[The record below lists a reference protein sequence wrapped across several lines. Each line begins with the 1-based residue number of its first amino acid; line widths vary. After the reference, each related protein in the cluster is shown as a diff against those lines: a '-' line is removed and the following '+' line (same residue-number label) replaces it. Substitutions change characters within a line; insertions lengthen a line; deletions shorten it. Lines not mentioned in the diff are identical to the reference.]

1 MPEEVEKPP
10 PTLLTAMP
18 PTSLMPQNAFSSIE
32 IEGLLKKNDQNVM
45 LTCERGA
52 SIPTNPLY
60 DGSGRVRP
68 DGFWVRPPSK
78 LPAPGNG
85 TLRVIVKDQLGQGRV
100 GTVYS
105 VNIVSPEEGPHIPP
119 LVIKVS
125 DRYRS
130 AKLAREAWFYEEM
143 EHLQGVSIGRC
154 YGFFQVELTE
164 ECEVPNWRKISEESA
179 EEADE
184 EERCSLRDSVWS
196 RESVRYNAVIGQE
209 EVIDSWKEY
218 EEQEE
223 DRNRREAAFFTPNPA
238 AHLTFVRKHHLI
250 SVLVLEQLGDHL
262 PVGVTL
268 EGIEY
273 VLQLFRYRINHLIRF
288 RQDVYDLHEDLG
300 MLGIEAVDV
309 HWRNILEASDT
320 SEKLVCPYHGYQ
332 HNWRLIDFD
341 LAEKTDR
348 PMKQAAKTAHSF
360 LETIFRNLVEGIIVG
375 WD

>member
-1 MPEEVEKPP
+1 MQ
-10 PTLLTAMP
+10 
-18 PTSLMPQNAFSSIE
+18 PQNAFSSIQ

-45 LTCERGA
+45 LTCKRGV
-52 SIPTNPLY
+52 SIPANLLY
-60 DGSGRVRP
+60 DTSPRVRP

-85 TLRVIVKDQLGQGRV
+85 TLRVIVKEQLGKGRV

-105 VNIVSPEEGPHIPP
+105 VDIISPEERPHIPP

-164 ECEVPNWRKISEESA
+164 EYEVPNWRKISEESA

-184 EERCSLRDSVWS
+184 EERFI
-196 RESVRYNAVIGQE
+196 N
-209 EVIDSWKEY
+209 SWDDL
-218 EEQEE
+218 E
-223 DRNRREAAFFTPNPA
+223 DERRRRLAAMTPNPA

-268 EGIEY
+268 EGIE
-273 VLQLFRYRINHLIRF
+273 
-288 RQDVYDLHEDLG
+288 QDVYDLHEDLG

-309 HWRNILEASDT
+309 HWRNILEASQT
-320 SEKLVCPYHGYQ
+320 TEKLVCPYHDYQ

-341 LAEKTDR
+341 LAQKTDR
-348 PMKQAAKTAHSF
+348 QMKLAAGCAHSF
-360 LETIFRNLVEGIIVG
+360 LRTLFSNLVEGHIVD

>member
-1 MPEEVEKPP
+1 MQ
-10 PTLLTAMP
+10 
-18 PTSLMPQNAFSSIE
+18 PQNAFSSIE
-32 IEGLLKKNDQNVM
+32 IEGLLKKNDQNVL
-45 LTCERGA
+45 LTCQRGV
-52 SIPTNPLY
+52 SIPANPLY
-60 DGSGRVRP
+60 DGSTRVRP

-85 TLRVIVKDQLGQGRV
+85 TLRVNVKDQLGQGRV

-105 VNIVSPEEGPHIPP
+105 VDILSPEERPHIPP

-154 YGFFQVELTE
+154 YSFFQIELTE

-184 EERCSLRDSVWS
+184 EERCSLRDS
-196 RESVRYNAVIGQE
+196 
-209 EVIDSWKEY
+209 
-218 EEQEE
+218 
-223 DRNRREAAFFTPNPA
+223 DRRRRRAAFFTPNPA

-268 EGIEY
+268 EGIE
-273 VLQLFRYRINHLIRF
+273 
-288 RQDVYDLHEDLG
+288 QDVYDLHEDLG

-341 LAEKTDR
+341 LAQKTDQQ
-348 PMKQAAKTAHSF
+348 MTLAAGSAHSS
-360 LETIFRNLVEGIIVG
+360 LRTIFRNLVEGNIVD

>member
-1 MPEEVEKPP
+1 
-10 PTLLTAMP
+10 
-18 PTSLMPQNAFSSIE
+18 
-32 IEGLLKKNDQNVM
+32 M
-45 LTCERGA
+45 LTCKRGV
-52 SIPTNPLY
+52 SIPTNLLY
-60 DGSGRVRP
+60 DTSPRVRP

-85 TLRVIVKDQLGQGRV
+85 TLHVIVKEQLGQGRV

-105 VNIVSPEEGPHIPP
+105 VDIISPEERPHIPP

-164 ECEVPNWRKISEESA
+164 ECEVPNWQDQST
-179 EEADE
+179 
-184 EERCSLRDSVWS
+184 
-196 RESVRYNAVIGQE
+196 
-209 EVIDSWKEY
+209 
-218 EEQEE
+218 
-223 DRNRREAAFFTPNPA
+223 RRAAFFTPDPA

-268 EGIEY
+268 EGIE
-273 VLQLFRYRINHLIRF
+273 
-288 RQDVYDLHEDLG
+288 QDVYDLHEDLG
-300 MLGIEAVDV
+300 MLGIRAVDV
-309 HWRNILEASDT
+309 HWRNILEASGT

-341 LAEKTDR
+341 LADKTDLQ
-348 PMKQAAKTAHSF
+348 MKRAAASAHSF
-360 LETIFRNLVEGIIVG
+360 LRTIFRNLVEGNIVD

>member
-1 MPEEVEKPP
+1 
-10 PTLLTAMP
+10 MP

-45 LTCERGA
+45 LTCKRGV
-52 SIPTNPLY
+52 SIPANPLY
-60 DGSGRVRP
+60 DRSGEARP

-85 TLRVIVKDQLGQGRV
+85 TLHVIVKEQLGQGRV

-105 VNIVSPEEGPHIPP
+105 VDIISPEERPHIPP

-184 EERCSLRDSVWS
+184 EERWSLRNSVWS
-196 RESVRYNAVIGQE
+196 RESARYADAIEEETEIVIN
-209 EVIDSWKEY
+209 SWDDL
-218 EEQEE
+218 E
-223 DRNRREAAFFTPNPA
+223 DERRRRLAAMTPNPA

-268 EGIEY
+268 EGIE
-273 VLQLFRYRINHLIRF
+273 
-288 RQDVYDLHEDLG
+288 QDVYDLHEDLG

-309 HWRNILEASDT
+309 HWRNILEASQT
-320 SEKLVCPYHGYQ
+320 AEKLVCPYHGYQ

-341 LAEKTDR
+341 LAQKTDR
-348 PMKQAAKTAHSF
+348 QMKQAAESAHSF
-360 LETIFRNLVEGIIVG
+360 LRTIFRNLVEGTIVD

>member
-1 MPEEVEKPP
+1 MQ
-10 PTLLTAMP
+10 
-18 PTSLMPQNAFSSIE
+18 PQNAFSSIE

-45 LTCERGA
+45 LTCKRGV
-52 SIPTNPLY
+52 SIPANPLH
-60 DGSGRVRP
+60 DESGRVRP

-85 TLRVIVKDQLGQGRV
+85 TLRVIVKDQLGQGRI

-105 VNIVSPEEGPHIPP
+105 VDIVSPEERPYIPP

-196 RESVRYNAVIGQE
+196 RESARYGAVIRE
-209 EVIDSWKEY
+209 ERAREPSSKRVVDSWEDY
-218 EEQEE
+218 E
-223 DRNRREAAFFTPNPA
+223 DRTRRHAAFFTPNPA

-268 EGIEY
+268 EGIE
-273 VLQLFRYRINHLIRF
+273 
-288 RQDVYDLHEDLG
+288 QDVYDLHEDLG
-300 MLGIEAVDV
+300 MLGIRAIDV
-309 HWRNILEASDT
+309 HWRNILEASGT

-341 LAEKTDR
+341 LAQKTDR
-348 PMKQAAKTAHSF
+348 PMKRAAASAHSF
-360 LETIFRNLVEGIIVG
+360 LETIFRNLVEGVIVG